1 MHESQMAVEV
11 VSRPRRWPAES
22 DGMLLVRQGSGG
34 QLRDIE

>member
-1 MHESQMAVEV
+1 MHESQMAVKV
-11 VSRPRRWPAES
+11 VRRPRGWPAES